1 MRGQAQWPVRDTVKH
16 RAMKRNGTEKTQ
28 RRCLGTIQMH
38 LLFSFNFKEIA
49 MNRSYLTAITLA
61 VAALSAGQTLAAD
74 TDAPKTREQVRAE
87 LREAQRTGDIV
98 SDGET
103 GLKLNELYPHRYPAA
118 AVAQGKT
125 RATVQAE
132 LQAAQRS
139 GDIVADGETGQKLN
153 ELYPH
158 RYPAA
163 TSTAQGKTREQVRAE
178 LREAQRTGNIVA
190 GGESGQKLNELYPNR
205 YPAKAMN

>member
-38 LLFSFNFKEIA
+38 LLFSFNFKEIT

-153 ELYPH
+153 ELYPN
-158 RYPAA
+158 RYPATA
-163 TSTAQGKTREQVRAE
+163 TAQGKTREQVRAE
-178 LREAQRTGNIVA
+178 LREAQRNGDVMANS
-190 GGESGQKLNELYPNR
+190 ESGQTLKDLNPGR
-205 YPAKAMN
+205 YPVSSMN

>member
-1 MRGQAQWPVRDTVKH
+1 
-16 RAMKRNGTEKTQ
+16 
-28 RRCLGTIQMH
+28 
-38 LLFSFNFKEIA
+38 
-49 MNRSYLTAITLA
+49 
-61 VAALSAGQTLAAD
+61 
-74 TDAPKTREQVRAE
+74 
-87 LREAQRTGDIV
+87 
-98 SDGET
+98 
-103 GLKLNELYPHRYPAA
+103 
-118 AVAQGKT
+118 VAQGKT

-132 LQAAQRS
+132 LQAVQRS

-163 TSTAQGKTREQVRAE
+163 TATAQGKTREQVRAE